1 MLNNVQR
8 VLANVEGELEC
19 RLEPEKFKF
28 DGVLGV
34 EVDYLAILKDF
45 LLSRKHTGEHFKC
58 VVLRV
63 QLESPNVLLLGA
75 TQRHSLNA
83 YLLMVLPTSLISKY

>member
-1 MLNNVQR
+1 MFNAFLPMWKGNWNADLNLRSLN
-8 VLANVEGELEC
+8 L
-19 RLEPEKFKF
+19 